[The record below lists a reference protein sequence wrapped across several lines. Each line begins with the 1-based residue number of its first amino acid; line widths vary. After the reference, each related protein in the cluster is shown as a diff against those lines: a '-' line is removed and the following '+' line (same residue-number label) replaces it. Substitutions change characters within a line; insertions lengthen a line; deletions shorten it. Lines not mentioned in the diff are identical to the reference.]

1 MVPSPPGGED
11 FLVRKANL
19 ASVIGILVMLAAYM
33 YFTAGLPTNATPNP
47 ELGVTIEQHARSG
60 QVYYVTAEQAAL
72 SMLLLP
78 GMVAWAAIVYLI
90 AFIARRR
97 PHSDAPRD
105 ER

>member
-1 MVPSPPGGED
+1 M
-11 FLVRKANL
+11 RKANL

-33 YFTAGLPTNATPNP
+33 YFTAELPTNATPNP